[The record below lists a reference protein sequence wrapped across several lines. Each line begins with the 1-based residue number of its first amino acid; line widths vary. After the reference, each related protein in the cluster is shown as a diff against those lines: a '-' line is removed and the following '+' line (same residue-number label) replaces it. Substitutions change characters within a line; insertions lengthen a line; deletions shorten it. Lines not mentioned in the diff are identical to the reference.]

1 MVDHGGFDAIIG
13 NPPFLGGKKVSGAMS
28 TEVREWLVNQIAQ
41 GTKGN
46 ADLVAYFFLR
56 ATSLLQRKGSLGLI
70 ATNTVAQGDS
80 REVGLD
86 AMVADGVTITRAI
99 QSRSWPAASANLEYA
114 AVWGTLGP
122 VAEEVPRIADD
133 IPVRRISTLLEPA
146 GRIDGNPVRL
156 KENSGIAF
164 QGCIVL
170 GMGFVLDVAE
180 AQEWIAADPRNA
192 EVLFPYLN
200 GEDLNSRP
208 DASASRWVIDF
219 NERDEVD
226 AARYSLPFMRVVDL
240 VRPERQKLY
249 GRNAS
254 ATGYARLWW
263 RFGRN
268 GTALRKAIAELP
280 EVLVLAQVSNTAQPM
295 LIPTGSVPSHK
306 LVVFASDRP
315 TLLATLASSVHYFWA
330 RKYSGAMKNDLSYSP
345 SDVFLTFPGPE
356 VTDRIDAAGR
366 MLNEERREIMC
377 RRDLGLTKFYNLVN
391 DPAVRGDKD
400 VDRMRDI
407 HIEIDE
413 ATTDA
418 YGWNDIRLGHGFHT
432 YRHVERWTVSPAARV
447 EILDR
452 LLEENHRRAEQER
465 LSRPTSAVNELS
477 HEEDTLF
484 T

>member
-1 MVDHGGFDAIIG
+1 M
-13 NPPFLGGKKVSGAMS
+13 
-28 TEVREWLVNQIAQ
+28 
-41 GTKGN
+41 
-46 ADLVAYFFLR
+46 
-56 ATSLLQRKGSLGLI
+56 
-70 ATNTVAQGDS
+70 AQGDS

-99 QSRSWPAASANLEYA
+99 QSRSWPAASAYLDYA

-146 GRIDGNPVRL
+146 GRIEGNPRRL
-156 KENSGIAF
+156 AENSGVAYI
-164 QGCIVL
+164 GCYVL
-170 GMGFVLDVAE
+170 GMGFVLDIGE

-219 NERDEVD
+219 NDRSEAD
-226 AARYSLPFMRVVDL
+226 AAKYALPYRRL
-240 VRPERQKLY
+240 AEAVRPERQRLKPDGAYVLRKPLPQRWWQY
-249 GRNAS
+249 GDKRP
-254 ATGYARLWW
+254 
-263 RFGRN
+263 
-268 GTALRKAIAELP
+268 ALRRAIAELP
-280 EVLVLAQVSNTAQPM
+280 EVLVIGLVSKAVMPM
-295 LIPTGSVPSHK
+295 RASCHHVFSHK
-306 LVVFASDRP
+306 LGVFATDSYSVQALLSSGIHWLWAVKFGS
-315 TLLATLASSVHYFWA
+315 TLETRV
-330 RKYSGAMKNDLSYSP
+330 NYSP
-345 SDVFLTFPGPE
+345 SDVFETFPQPDLTERLG
-356 VTDRIDAAGR
+356 AAGR
-366 MLNEERREIMC
+366 ALNEERREIMC